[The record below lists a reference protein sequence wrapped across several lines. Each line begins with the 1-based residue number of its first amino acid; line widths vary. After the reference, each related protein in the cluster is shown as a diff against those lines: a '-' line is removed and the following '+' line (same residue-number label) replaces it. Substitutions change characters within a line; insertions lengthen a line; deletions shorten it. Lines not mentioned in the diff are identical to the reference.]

1 MANIAND
8 LSSISG
14 TLIKQYAPTM
24 VKLVPVVCLLQ
35 QYAAQGDPV
44 AGQAPAALKI
54 RWADVARLGDTF
66 QFPTK
71 IQSGHGVSYNGS
83 GGSVVALEDAL
94 NLKVVQAAVIGF
106 EIVNRQQMSY
116 SAAYAG
122 DDTSKKAVETS
133 AKLMLEDLKDVA
145 YAVNEMSG
153 LFGQSLTVGYG
164 VLESQSIAT
173 VGGKDVMTAIFTPA
187 SFSPGWWVANIGAR
201 VEFADTSGNVTP
213 TQASTVFATVASV
226 NISTRT
232 VAFIL
237 SGSGWNSVTV
247 PAAGSV
253 AHMKGSLTTGG
264 TFNEQIG
271 LFTQLS
277 ATSGTYFGL
286 DRSLA
291 GYSLL
296 QGQTFSAG
304 NARLTKAKVIQAA
317 TLPINKGN
325 MRSMVLLV
333 GTSTWA
339 DLAAEDLA
347 SRIFDSSYSGAQS
360 KSGSR
365 ELVYEN
371 LNGQIRV
378 VCHPF
383 MQAGLAF
390 LFTEEDVSW
399 IGSTDV
405 TFKLP
410 NGQDLFRLVDG
421 YNAYESQ
428 CVSNK
433 QIYHCA
439 PGKAVVIN
447 NIVNSF

>member
-14 TLIKQYAPTM
+14 ALKRQYAPSI
-24 VKLVPVVCLLQ
+24 VKLVPVVCILQ
-35 QYAAQGDPV
+35 AYAAQGSPV
-44 AGQAPAALKI
+44 EGQATAPLKI
-54 RWADVARLGDTF
+54 RWADVTRLGDTF

-106 EIVNRQQMSY
+106 EIVNRQQMGY

-122 DDTSKKAVETS
+122 DEQGQKAVETS
-133 AKLMLEDLKDVA
+133 AKLMLEDLKDVT
-145 YAVNEMSG
+145 YSVNEMSAIV
-153 LFGQSLTVGYG
+153 GQNSTIGYG
-164 VLESQSIAT
+164 VIESQTFST
-173 VGGKDVMTAIFTPA
+173 PTLSVTFTAA

-201 VEFADTSGNVTP
+201 VEFFNGTTIFG
-213 TQASTVFATVASV
+213 TQGTTYATVASV
-226 NISTRT
+226 NVSSR
-232 VAFIL
+232 V
-237 SGSGWNSVTV
+237 VTFTCNDPGNNWTNTSA
-247 PAAGSV
+247 PAAGYV

-264 TFNEQIG
+264 TYNEQIG
-271 LFTQLS
+271 LLTQLS
-277 ATSGTYFGL
+277 ATTGTYFGL
-286 DRSLA
+286 NRATA

-296 QGQTFSAG
+296 QGQTYSAG
-304 NARLTKAKVIQAA
+304 SARLTKAKVLQAA

-325 MRSMVLLV
+325 MRDMTLLV
-333 GTSTWA
+333 GTSTWT

-347 SRIFDSSYSGAQS
+347 ARIFDSSYSAQSS

-365 ELVYEN
+365 SLVYEN
-371 LNGQIRV
+371 LNGQIKV
-378 VCHPF
+378 VCHPY
-383 MQAGLAF
+383 MPAGYAIM
-390 LFTEEDVSW
+390 FTEEDVSW
-399 IGSTDV
+399 VGSTDV

-439 PGKAVVIN
+439 PGKAVVITD
-447 NIVNSF
+447 ITNSF